1 MKSILGTWRL
11 VAERAWDETGA
22 AHPPAFGPEPF
33 GLASFNAAGRM
44 MAVLSDGRAGP
55 PPRAYVSYAGAYSF
69 DGARL
74 VTEVDGASEPRFLAA
89 AQVREA
95 RFEGERLV
103 LRPPPRR
110 IGAREVSRELTWER
124 IAGPG

>member
-1 MKSILGTWRL
+1 MESILGTWRL
-11 VAERAWDETGA
+11 VGERAWDETGA
-22 AHPPAFGPEPF
+22 AHPPIFGPQPF

-55 PPRAYVSYAGAYSF
+55 PPRAYASYAGACTF
-69 DGARL
+69 DGMRL
-74 VTEVDGASEPRFLAA
+74 VTAVDGASEPRFFET

-95 RFEGERLV
+95 RFEGGHLV

>member
-1 MKSILGTWRL
+1 MKSIIGTWRL
-11 VAERAWDETGA
+11 IAESAWDETGA
-22 AHPPAFGPEPF
+22 PCPPVFGPEPF

-55 PPRAYVSYAGAYSF
+55 PPRAYVSYAGAYVF

-74 VTEVDGASEPRFLAA
+74 VTEVDGASEPRFFET

-95 RFEGERLV
+95 RFEDGRMI
-103 LRPPPRR
+103 LRPPSRR
-110 IGAREVSRELTWER
+110 IGAHDVTRELSWER
-124 IAGPG
+124 IA